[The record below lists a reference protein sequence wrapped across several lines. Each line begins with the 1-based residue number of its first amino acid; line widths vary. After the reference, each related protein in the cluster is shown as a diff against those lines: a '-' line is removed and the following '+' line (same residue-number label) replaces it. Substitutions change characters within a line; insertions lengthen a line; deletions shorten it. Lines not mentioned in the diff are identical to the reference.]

1 MKKTIVIGVTGGIA
15 AFKVAQ
21 LVSNL
26 KKKGYEIHV
35 IMTESATKFVHPI
48 TFETLSNNRV
58 SIDTFD
64 RNFQYDVEHISLAK
78 KADLFVVAPATANVI
93 GKIANGI
100 ADDMLTTT
108 IMACTCPKIIC
119 PAMNTN
125 MLNNPITQDN
135 INKLKGYGYHF
146 VDSGD
151 GFLACGDVGSGR
163 LANLDIIEDEI
174 EIVLSKKPLLNKK
187 ILISAGPTIEAI
199 DPVRYITNHSS
210 GKMGYSLA
218 IAARNLGADVTLVS
232 GKTSLKKPHKV
243 NVIDIVSADDMFK
256 EITSISEK
264 FDVIIMSA
272 AVADYRPKNVSDSKI
287 KKSLDMS
294 IELERTK
301 DILEHL
307 GKNKKENQVL
317 IGFAMETE
325 DLIENAKVKLEKKN
339 ADYIIA
345 NNLNEKG
352 AGFKVDTNKVTIISK
367 NENKEIDLMD
377 KSDLAYLILDY
388 CLKGGSN
395 T

>member
-287 KKSLDMS
+287 KKSLSMS

-307 GKNKKENQVL
+307 GKNKKGNQVL

-388 CLKGGSN
+388 CLKEE
-395 T
+395 

>member
-287 KKSLDMS
+287 KKSLSMS

-388 CLKGGSN
+388 CLKGGE
-395 T
+395 

>member
-307 GKNKKENQVL
+307 GKNKKK
-317 IGFAMETE
+317 I
-325 DLIENAKVKLEKKN
+325 K
-339 ADYIIA
+339 Y
-345 NNLNEKG
+345 
-352 AGFKVDTNKVTIISK
+352 
-367 NENKEIDLMD
+367 
-377 KSDLAYLILDY
+377 
-388 CLKGGSN
+388 
-395 T
+395 

>member
-301 DILEHL
+301 DILEHI

-388 CLKGGSN
+388 CLKEE
-395 T
+395 

>member
-243 NVIDIVSADDMFK
+243 NVIYIVSADDMFK

-287 KKSLDMS
+287 KKSLSMS

-388 CLKGGSN
+388 CLKEE
-395 T
+395 

>member
-388 CLKGGSN
+388 CLKGE
-395 T
+395 

>member
-108 IMACTCPKIIC
+108 IMACTCPKIIF

-243 NVIDIVSADDMFK
+243 NVIYIVSADDMFK

-287 KKSLDMS
+287 KKSLSMS

-388 CLKGGSN
+388 CLKEE
-395 T
+395 

>member
-388 CLKGGSN
+388 CLKGGE
-395 T
+395 

>member
-287 KKSLDMS
+287 KKSLSMS

-388 CLKGGSN
+388 CLKEE
-395 T
+395 

>member
-287 KKSLDMS
+287 KKSLSMS

-307 GKNKKENQVL
+307 GKNKKGNQVL

-388 CLKGGSN
+388 CLKGGE
-395 T
+395 

>member
-388 CLKGGSN
+388 CLKEE
-395 T
+395 